1 MRLLDSITDSMDM
14 NLNKLWEMVED
25 RRAWPAMVHGDAEFD
40 LVTEQ
45 QVPTTI
51 RGIRE
56 LFKNAVLTACVFLRS
71 LNHVQLCDP
80 MDRNLPD
87 SSVHGILQSRILAR

>member
-1 MRLLDSITDSMDM
+1 MRLLESITDSMDM

-45 QVPTTI
+45 QVPTTDKRHQRALQECCTDSI
-51 RGIRE
+51 C
-56 LFKNAVLTACVFLRS
+56 LLALT
-71 LNHVQLCDP
+71 
-80 MDRNLPD
+80 
-87 SSVHGILQSRILAR
+87 QSCPAL